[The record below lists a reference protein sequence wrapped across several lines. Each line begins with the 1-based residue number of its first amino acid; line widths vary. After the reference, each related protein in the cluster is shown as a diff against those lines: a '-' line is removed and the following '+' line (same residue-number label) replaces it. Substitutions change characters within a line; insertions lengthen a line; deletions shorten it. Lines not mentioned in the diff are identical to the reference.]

1 MAYKFDFMR
10 FKDINIL
17 TIVIMYKVR
26 KISVCQDIYGNKNRC
41 LFPYEQ
47 TSVLKMPLTDYQWEN
62 VQNRE
67 IAINRSCPIY

>member
-26 KISVCQDIYGNKNRC
+26 QFQSAKIFMEIKTVACSLMNRP
-41 LFPYEQ
+41 LF
-47 TSVLKMPLTDYQWEN
+47 
-62 VQNRE
+62 
-67 IAINRSCPIY
+67 